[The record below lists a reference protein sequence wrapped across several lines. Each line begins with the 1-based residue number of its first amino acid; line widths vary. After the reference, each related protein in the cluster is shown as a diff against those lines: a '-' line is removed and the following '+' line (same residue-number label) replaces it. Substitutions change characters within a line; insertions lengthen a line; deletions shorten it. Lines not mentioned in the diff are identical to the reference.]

1 MDLLDNVPSW
11 DDVERN
17 LGLKLRQ
24 LDHGVKAGW
33 QSAQDGWLGVSRQVS
48 EGASHAYGYL
58 GGYRIDAVRQA
69 LSRSYPLIEADLR
82 HKWASINIEQILPV
96 LLQLVKEVALIL
108 GGSVAVGT
116 AAGGAAGAFAFG
128 IGAVPGAA
136 AGAGIGL
143 QIGNLILMGLG
154 LKAIAEY
161 FYDGLPACLS
171 TLAGGMSTA
180 WHAGDDFKP
189 AGLDPTG
196 GFAARS
202 QAKIDRAAHQLAQG
216 QEQLVSLLLTAI
228 VTYLTR
234 GQVKAG
240 GVSSVEGIAERSA
253 KLQAQ
258 ISNKK
263 LATWLAQNEEKLL
276 AHPGLQVVKPTAAA
290 TSQSKPVL
298 ERLKKLEPKPAPD
311 SAPPP
316 KPRRAPPPLMSLK
329 DAIGEQAAAR
339 WIAAG
344 RKAAEID
351 PVRSAMLTDDQ
362 IGALH
367 GYTLNEGYSW
377 INPALRGQVPMTEK
391 MRAFATHIT
400 EGLQQLP
407 AYTAGKTFRG
417 TSLPAD
423 VLDKIRMGGTT
434 SDGAFMSTS
443 AATGFIG
450 DVQMQIT
457 GTSGRDISFLSAFP
471 EAEVLYPPG
480 VQFQVLNRIEQGSTT
495 HIAIQEIP

>member
-1 MDLLDNVPSW
+1 MDLLDNVPTW

-17 LGLKLRQ
+17 LDLKLRQ
-24 LDHGVKAGW
+24 LDHGVKSTW
-33 QSAQDGWLGVSRQVS
+33 QSAQDGWIGVSRQVS
-48 EGASHAYGYL
+48 EGASQVYGYV
-58 GGYRIDAVRQA
+58 GGYRIDAIRQA
-69 LSRSYPLIEADLR
+69 MSRSYPLIESDLR
-82 HKWASINIEQILPV
+82 RKWASINIDQILPV

-108 GGSVAVGT
+108 GASVAVGT

-128 IGAVPGAA
+128 VGAVPGAA

-171 TLAGGMSTA
+171 TLSSAMSTA

-202 QAKIDRAAHQLAQG
+202 QAQIDRAAHQFAQG
-216 QEQLVSLLLTAI
+216 QEQLVMLLLMAI

-240 GVSSVEGIAERSA
+240 VVGSVESIAQRSA

-263 LATWLAQNEEKLL
+263 LAAWLAQNEERLL
-276 AHPGLQVVKPTAAA
+276 AHPELQEHKAAA
-290 TSQSKPVL
+290 GSASEAKAAL
-298 ERLKKLEPKPAPD
+298 EKLEPAKPKEPVATK
-311 SAPPP
+311 PPEL
-316 KPRRAPPPLMSLK
+316 KKAVAPPLMSLK
-329 DAIGEQAAAR
+329 DAVGEQAANR

-344 RKAAEID
+344 RKAAESD

-377 INPALRGQVPMTEK
+377 INPALRSQTTLTPQME
-391 MRAFATHIT
+391 AFARHIT
-400 EGLQQLP
+400 EGLRQLP
-407 AYTAGKTFRG
+407 AYTAGNTFRG
-417 TSLPAD
+417 TTLPAD
-423 VLDKIRMGGTT
+423 VLDKIYIGGTT
-434 SDGAFMSTS
+434 KDGAFMSTS
-443 AATGFIG
+443 AATGFMG
-450 DVQMQIT
+450 DVQMQVT

-480 VQFQVLNRIEQGSTT
+480 VQFEVLNRIQQGSTT
-495 HIAIQEIP
+495 HIAIKEIP